1 MVRGRARAWRNAALA
16 AATTI
21 VAGLLFV
28 YPTSTTGGLR
38 ATPPA
43 LAPAGIVGASPD
55 LGAGGEPAGGHDDHL
70 SFDGAPKPQL
80 VNGPA
85 VQTAYGPVQVQVQV
99 IEGFILEATALAY
112 PQASL
117 VDKAINAEAIPRLEK
132 ATLDA
137 QSAGIDTISGAT
149 DTSVGYQQSLQAAL
163 DAADF

>member
-16 AATTI
+16 ASTAI

-28 YPTSTTGGLR
+28 YPTSTAGGPR
-38 ATPPA
+38 TAAPA
-43 LAPAGIVGASPD
+43 LAPAGVVGAEPSP
-55 LGAGGEPAGGHDDHL
+55 GSGGGPAGGHDGHL

-85 VQTAYGPVQVQVQV
+85 VQTAYGPVQVQVRV
-99 IEGFILEATALAY
+99 IGGIILEAKALAY

-137 QSAGIDTISGAT
+137 QGAGIDTISGAT
-149 DTSVGYQQSLQAAL
+149 DTSEGYRQSLQAAL